1 MTRSMTGYASR
12 EGGIEGWRWSWELRS
27 VNGRGLDLRLRLS
40 DQIDG
45 LEAPLRAALQGAV
58 ARGNVTL
65 GLKLSREEAV
75 ASGALNHTALAQ
87 VLGLLKEVETAAGS
101 AGVALRET
109 GAAEIL
115 AIRGVM
121 EHQAPEDDPEALRTA
136 LLAEV
141 EPLIAAFNAA
151 RAAEGAAL
159 EALLRGQIDR
169 IDELTAAARALL
181 ERRSAH
187 VAEAFRA
194 AVAKILDTAEGIDEQ
209 RIAQELA
216 VLGIKADITE
226 ELDRLGAHVAAAR
239 TLLAEAGPK
248 GRKLDFLTQEF
259 NREANTLCSKAQ
271 FAELTA
277 IGLDLKHV
285 IDQMREQV
293 QNVE

>member
-12 EGGIEGWRWSWELRS
+12 EGGIDGWRWSWELRS

-45 LEAPLRAALQGAV
+45 LDAPLRATLQGAV

-65 GLKLSREEAV
+65 GLKLAREDSA
-75 ASGALNHTALAQ
+75 ASGALNFAVLAQ
-87 VLGLLKEVETAAGS
+87 TLRLLKEVETAARS
-101 AGVALRET
+101 EGVSLRET

-121 EHQAPEDDPEALRTA
+121 EHQAPEDDADTLRAA

-141 EPLIAAFNAA
+141 EPLVDAFNIS
-151 RAAEGAAL
+151 RETEGAAL
-159 EALLRGQIDR
+159 EVLLTGQLDR
-169 IDELTAAARALL
+169 IDELTRAARALL
-181 ERRSAH
+181 EKRSAH

-216 VLGIKADITE
+216 MLGIKADITE

-239 TLLAEAGPK
+239 ALIAETGPK